1 MGIPVPT
8 VDFPSRSITAAF
20 SEQPIVVPVSKY
32 LTLFSLEFQLVRV
45 VHTQILLVMCW
56 DVASSRSSHGSHLQ
70 LHERRIWI
78 LFPEAVLIRE
88 EMFRVDEVL
97 SGCRNAIM
105 TPGENA
111 VSEESM
117 HLEELCHSRVPDEQR
132 KELLA
137 SSSFLFQVRVCCF
150 FRKLP
155 TVLVRTKKAFGWG
168 WNDSSKWSGATS
180 ALKITFICSKS
191 ALPPPFISFSRSR
204 VEFQHWDCSPSGKP
218 KQFINRGQ
226 LHPYCLS
233 KRSRRLRAGLQ
244 LQNAFKVELGRKWKR
259 PTAEGQW
266 RSWGGTGLQPVV
278 SEGSDGQRPPLP
290 SSHSPS

>member
-105 TPGENA
+105 TPGENT

-117 HLEELCHSRVPDEQR
+117 HLEELCHVQSPRR
-132 KELLA
+132 AKERAARFFIFSISGEGLL
-137 SSSFLFQVRVCCF
+137 FLQKTPNCF
-150 FRKLP
+150 GEDKEGFWLRM
-155 TVLVRTKKAFGWG
+155 
-168 WNDSSKWSGATS
+168 KW
-180 ALKITFICSKS
+180 
-191 ALPPPFISFSRSR
+191 
-204 VEFQHWDCSPSGKP
+204 
-218 KQFINRGQ
+218 Q
-226 LHPYCLS
+226 L
-233 KRSRRLRAGLQ
+233 
-244 LQNAFKVELGRKWKR
+244 
-259 PTAEGQW
+259 
-266 RSWGGTGLQPVV
+266 
-278 SEGSDGQRPPLP
+278 
-290 SSHSPS
+290 